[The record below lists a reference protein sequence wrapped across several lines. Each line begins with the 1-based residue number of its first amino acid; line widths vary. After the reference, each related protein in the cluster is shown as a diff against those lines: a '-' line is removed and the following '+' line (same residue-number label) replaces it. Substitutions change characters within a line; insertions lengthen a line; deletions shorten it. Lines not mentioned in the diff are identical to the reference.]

1 MSAQLDTFVAQWTQR
16 RLCVEPGFY
25 AGRPPSTDDIS
36 FRTLED
42 IYQGLRKDI
51 GDVAAA
57 NFVRLVNSLDDMS
70 ASSLMTALHK
80 FWAQHCTIS
89 FVPQRPDDR
98 ITVTPVKG
106 KAQEQQLFAVVADAM
121 VHGSTSEEEIRKL
134 SSKVKNVFIHAHL
147 DLIPESERRA
157 EKR

>member
-1 MSAQLDTFVAQWTQR
+1 MSAQLDTFVAEWTQR
-16 RLCVEPGFY
+16 RLCVEPGYY

-70 ASSLMTALHK
+70 ASAFVAALQK

-89 FVPQRPDDR
+89 FVPQQPADR
-98 ITVTPVKG
+98 ISV
-106 KAQEQQLFAVVADAM
+106 
-121 VHGSTSEEEIRKL
+121 
-134 SSKVKNVFIHAHL
+134 
-147 DLIPESERRA
+147 
-157 EKR
+157 